1 MAVRAT
7 RCTDEHMQRA
17 VLGGGLIFVAVLGV
31 LTVVVLI
38 DTGPDVLT
46 ITSLVI
52 IALLGFGL
60 YSAMQGPPE

>member
-7 RCTDEHMQRA
+7 RCTDGMNRV

-31 LTVVVLI
+31 LTIAVLI

-46 ITSLVI
+46 LTSLVV

-60 YSAMQGPPE
+60 ASALREPDE